1 METFLAYAVDKF
13 DYYVFLFNDPNGFDI
28 DIDILKLVYMIC
40 VIYLNI

>member
-1 METFLAYAVDKF
+1 MEIFLVYVVDKF
-13 DYYVFLFNDPNGFDI
+13 DYYVFLFNDLNGF

>member
-28 DIDILKLVYMIC
+28 DILKLVYMIC

>member
-13 DYYVFLFNDPNGFDI
+13 DYYVFLFTDPNGF